1 MAVRVGDAATQAVE
15 ERIQRRGPVVAG
27 VAVAS
32 TGVGL
37 PHLEQCVGDGF
48 SVAVEY
54 AAVNDDA
61 LSLCFAAVG
70 NGQVVFAGA
79 DAIFAEY
86 RPVSSVSRWGSSF
99 SGCFGWRREVVL

>member
-1 MAVRVGDAATQAVE
+1 MDVCRSPGVVVVHPRVGARLDRGEAVVAVRVGDAATQAVE

-70 NGQVVFAGA
+70 NGQVV
-79 DAIFAEY
+79 
-86 RPVSSVSRWGSSF
+86 
-99 SGCFGWRREVVL
+99 